1 MDENNSPLPRP
12 RSEFRRCLS
21 HLNPLRGSSS
31 VTRAHARHGTA
42 DAVENPVRHGTRP
55 GFWSV
60 RDGRKVQ
67 KSFPTPAAARGWRRD
82 ALSAVAGGKLRA
94 STSER
99 WPTRHARGSSGSSAG
114 RSATR
119 GGRPYKPAVLRLYR
133 RDVETYIV
141 KELGGVK
148 VSQLRRR
155 DVQASSMSSS
165 DTVCREAVSAASS
178 TRSVRC

>member
-1 MDENNSPLPRP
+1 M
-12 RSEFRRCLS
+12 
-21 HLNPLRGSSS
+21 
-31 VTRAHARHGTA
+31 
-42 DAVENPVRHGTRP
+42 
-55 GFWSV
+55 
-60 RDGRKVQ
+60 
-67 KSFPTPAAARGWRRD
+67 
-82 ALSAVAGGKLRA
+82 
-94 STSER
+94 
-99 WPTRHARGSSGSSAG
+99 
-114 RSATR
+114 
-119 GGRPYKPAVLRLYR
+119 LRLYR